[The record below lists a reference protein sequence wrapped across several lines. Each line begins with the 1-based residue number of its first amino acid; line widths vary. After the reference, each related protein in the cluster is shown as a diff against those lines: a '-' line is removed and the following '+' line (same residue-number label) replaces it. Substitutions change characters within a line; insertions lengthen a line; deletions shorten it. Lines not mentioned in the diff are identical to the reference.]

1 MNIKKV
7 PCFAIIVG
15 SISNNDGK
23 IVEVLRQYFD
33 EEIIEGRRFTG
44 PSIKWVIESCGSLL
58 NNISNVNGISNGI
71 SNGFS
76 KQRAMADFCLIPVS
90 GLGDPEQIDA
100 EQPILDKA
108 PE

>member
-33 EEIIEGRRFTG
+33 GEIIEGRIFTG

-58 NNISNVNGISNGI
+58 NNISNVAGISI
-71 SNGFS
+71 GFS
-76 KQRAMADFCLIPVS
+76 KQRAMADHCLIPVS

-100 EQPILDKA
+100 EQPILDNA